1 MQRGDSIRE
10 VWASNLK
17 EEMANIAQLIEKYN
31 YVAMDTEFP
40 GVVARPVGTFRTKSE
55 YNYQMLR
62 WNVDLLKI
70 IQLGLAFSDADGNM
84 PKGCSCWQFNFE
96 FDLQKDV
103 YAQDSID
110 LLMNSGVQFPE
121 HEKNGIVVSD
131 FGALLMESGLVLNE
145 DVKWIS
151 FHSSYDFG
159 YLLKI
164 LTCTELPTE
173 QQEFFELL
181 HMYFPQLLDMK
192 YLEQVSDGHH
202 GGLNRLAEIYQVERY
217 GQMHQAGSD
226 SLLTLQVFL
235 KMREVTFK
243 GHVDRK
249 HYGILYGLGAAA
261 DTLNNGD
268 RRLDNQSNHVT
279 DNSLTVE

>member
-1 MQRGDSIRE
+1 
-10 VWASNLK
+10 
-17 EEMANIAQLIEKYN
+17 
-31 YVAMDTEFP
+31 
-40 GVVARPVGTFRTKSE
+40 
-55 YNYQMLR
+55 MLR